1 MLKKGLQFTLY
12 ITYLSI
18 FHLLVGIKFEKHQCK
33 KLCMDDQ
40 KYTYDPEK
48 FVSKEEKLKNF
59 NPILIPVILGW
70 KRQLTKHKNMGKRS
84 IYYVSPCGR
93 RLRNLVRF
101 KMKRIFFERRNSI
114 FSLGLVSC
122 ILQSTLLIWV
132 QIRDLKL
139 TKLKTQI
146 SVADIYVSNLVRF
159 NNMNLLF

>member
-1 MLKKGLQFTLY
+1 MVMLKKGLQFTLY

-101 KMKRIFFERRNSI
+101 KMKRFLRGEIQY
-114 FSLGLVSC
+114 LV
-122 ILQSTLLIWV
+122 
-132 QIRDLKL
+132 
-139 TKLKTQI
+139 
-146 SVADIYVSNLVRF
+146 LVLCRVYCRVPF
-159 NNMNLLF
+159 

>member
-1 MLKKGLQFTLY
+1 MITTIYCYMRIY
-12 ITYLSI
+12 IVHHLPSI

-70 KRQLTKHKNMGKRS
+70 KRQCTKHKNMGKRS

-93 RLRNLVRF
+93 RLRNLVRLKMTFFRGEIRYFVLCLCHVYCRVPFYFGF
-101 KMKRIFFERRNSI
+101 K
-114 FSLGLVSC
+114 LG
-122 ILQSTLLIWV
+122 T
-132 QIRDLKL
+132 
-139 TKLKTQI
+139 
-146 SVADIYVSNLVRF
+146 
-159 NNMNLLF
+159 

>member
-1 MLKKGLQFTLY
+1 
-12 ITYLSI
+12 
-18 FHLLVGIKFEKHQCK
+18 
-33 KLCMDDQ
+33 MDDQ

-114 FSLGLVSC
+114 FSRIKELSNKIKELPKKVK
-122 ILQSTLLIWV
+122 
-132 QIRDLKL
+132 DFKKPN
-139 TKLKTQI
+139 KLK
-146 SVADIYVSNLVRF
+146 VN
-159 NNMNLLF
+159 